1 MRVITGKYRGHRLK
15 AVPGK
20 NTRPTTDKI
29 KESMFNI
36 VGPFFDGGQVLD
48 MYAGSGALGLEAL
61 SRGADHVYACEKN
74 RIAREVIAENTAS
87 MRAED
92 QVTILGGD
100 NRQALN
106 VLREKAPDLA
116 FDYVFIDPP
125 YEGQKIIE
133 TIQFLLADSWLADRA
148 EIICELGA
156 GDDLPAEIG
165 PLTTYKNVTYGT
177 TRLVMYELPAKE
189 N

>member
-1 MRVITGKYRGHRLK
+1 MRIISGKYGGHRLK

-36 VGPFFDGGQVLD
+36 IGPYFDGGQVLD
-48 MYAGSGALGLEAL
+48 MYAGSGALGIEAL

-74 RIAREVIAENTAS
+74 RVAREVIAENVAAI
-87 MRAED
+87 RAEAE
-92 QVTILGGD
+92 VTILGGD

-106 VLREKAPDLA
+106 TLRQKETDLH

-125 YEGQKIIE
+125 YQGQKIVE
-133 TIQFLLADSWLADRA
+133 TIQFLLDNDWLAPRA
-148 EIICELGA
+148 EIICELG
-156 GDDLPAEIG
+156 DTDQLPEAIG
-165 PLTTYKNVTYGT
+165 PLVAYKNVTYGI
-177 TRLVMYELPAKE
+177 TRLVMYELQGE
-189 N
+189 E